1 MNTETLVKPE
11 TEKVKRT
18 VILAEN
24 RAALAEY
31 ERQDWVVN
39 AEEGTTIEDVQEPG
53 YWAHVAAR
61 MKPYD
66 RIEVRLETGEWIAE
80 LVVVAVDRNWARVSL
95 LGTYDLTVREGS
107 VPSAQK
113 HKVLWKGPQHKF
125 CVIRISD
132 DQLVQGGFTD
142 KDAANV
148 WMRNHENVTSVA

>member
-1 MNTETLVKPE
+1 MNTETKA
-11 TEKVKRT
+11 KRSI
-18 VILAEN
+18 ILPEN

-39 AEEGTTIEDVQEPG
+39 AEEGTEISDVLEPG
-53 YWAHVAAR
+53 YWAHTAAR

-80 LVVVAVDRNWARVSL
+80 LVVIAVERNWARVSL
-95 LGTYDLTVREGS
+95 LVKYDLTHHES
-107 VPSAQK
+107 AVPSAQK
-113 HKVLWKGPQHKF
+113 HRVLWKGPQHKF

-148 WMRNHENVTSVA
+148 WMKNHENVTSAVA